1 MKGSSTAGHLIG
13 LLNPYLTSLC
23 QETQCHYKAD
33 MVMTPEHQSQDNT
46 PIQQPA
52 LKEKVDRS
60 RLIILTGD
68 KKWSVVQASAEFSG
82 KGK

>member
-1 MKGSSTAGHLIG
+1 
-13 LLNPYLTSLC
+13 
-23 QETQCHYKAD
+23 

-68 KKWSVVQASAEFSG
+68 KKWSVVQVSAEFSG
-82 KGK
+82 KGKVGEKEHDVMAVPGMRTIRVSLQVSYL

>member
-1 MKGSSTAGHLIG
+1 
-13 LLNPYLTSLC
+13 
-23 QETQCHYKAD
+23 

-68 KKWSVVQASAEFSG
+68 KKWSMVQVSAEFSG

>member
-1 MKGSSTAGHLIG
+1 
-13 LLNPYLTSLC
+13 
-23 QETQCHYKAD
+23 

-52 LKEKVDRS
+52 LKEKDDRS

-68 KKWSVVQASAEFSG
+68 IKWSMVQVSAEFSG